1 MGFRGGD
8 SARHTALMTGGVRFD
23 PASLR
28 LIAITDSLRDGIEG
42 LTARAVS
49 AVLGGATMLQ
59 LRLKDETPR
68 TLVEI
73 ARALRAAMPD
83 VPLLV
88 NDRAD
93 VALAAG
99 AQGVHVGVDAISP
112 ASLRRVLPREMVI
125 GASVGDESEVSRAVG
140 ADYVGIGPVF
150 GTGSKSDAGVAI
162 GVERFAEL
170 ARRCALPVVAI
181 GGVSVANA
189 GAVMTA
195 GASGIAV
202 ISALFASADPSLA
215 ARALRSAQDASGR

>member
-1 MGFRGGD
+1 MSSGG
-8 SARHTALMTGGVRFD
+8 RFD

-42 LTARAVS
+42 LTARAAS
-49 AVLGGATMLQ
+49 AVHGGATMLQ

-68 TLVEI
+68 MLVEV
-73 ARALRAAMPD
+73 ARALRAAIPE

-99 AQGVHVGVDAISP
+99 AQGVHVGVDDISP
-112 ASLRRVLPREMVI
+112 ASLRRALPREMVI
-125 GASVGDESEVSRAVG
+125 GASVGDDFEVARAAG

-162 GVERFAEL
+162 GVERFVEL
-170 ARRCALPVVAI
+170 ARLCALPAVAI
-181 GGVSVANA
+181 GGVSVENA
-189 GAVMTA
+189 GAVMAA

-215 ARALRSAQDASGR
+215 ARALRAAQDASGR

>member
-1 MGFRGGD
+1 MLFGEP
-8 SARHTALMTGGVRFD
+8 FD
-23 PASLR
+23 PSSLR
-28 LIAITDSLRDGIEG
+28 LIAITDSMRDGVDG
-42 LTARAVS
+42 LTARAVR

-68 TLVEI
+68 TLVEV
-73 ARALRAAMPD
+73 ARALRLALPD

-99 AQGVHVGVDAISP
+99 AQGVHVGVDDISP
-112 ASLRRVLPREMVI
+112 SSLRRVLPSGMLI
-125 GASVGDESEVSRAVG
+125 GASVGDDSEIARAAG

-150 GTGSKSDAGVAI
+150 GTGSKADAGVAI
-162 GVERFAEL
+162 GVERFMQL
-170 ARRCALPVVAI
+170 ARRCALPAVAI
-181 GGVSVANA
+181 GGVSVDNA
-189 GAVMTA
+189 GAVMAA

-215 ARALRSAQDASGR
+215 ARALRSAQDANGR

>member
-1 MGFRGGD
+1 MDHG
-8 SARHTALMTGGVRFD
+8 ARWD

-28 LIAITDSLRDGIEG
+28 LIAITDSLRDGMEG
-42 LTARAVS
+42 LTARALS
-49 AVLGGATMLQ
+49 AVRGGATMLQ

-68 TLVEI
+68 TLVEV
-73 ARALRAAMPD
+73 ARALRAAAPE

-88 NDRAD
+88 NDRVD

-99 AQGVHVGVDAISP
+99 AQGVHLGVDDLSP
-112 ASLRRVLPREMVI
+112 ASIRRLLPREMVI
-125 GASVGDESEVSRAVG
+125 GASVGADAEVSRSVG

-150 GTGSKSDAGVAI
+150 GTGRGDAGIAI

-170 ARRCALPVVAI
+170 ARLCGLPAVAI
-181 GGVSVANA
+181 GGVSAENA
-189 GAVMTA
+189 GAVMSA

-202 ISALFASADPSLA
+202 ISALFASTDPSHA

>member
-1 MGFRGGD
+1 MSSGG
-8 SARHTALMTGGVRFD
+8 RFD

-42 LTARAVS
+42 LTARAAS
-49 AVLGGATMLQ
+49 AVHGGATMLQ

-68 TLVEI
+68 TLVEV
-73 ARALRAAMPD
+73 ARALRAAIPE

-88 NDRAD
+88 NDRVD
-93 VALAAG
+93 VAMAAD
-99 AQGVHVGVDAISP
+99 AQGVHVGVDDISP
-112 ASLRRVLPREMVI
+112 SSLRRVLPREMVI
-125 GASVGDESEVSRAVG
+125 GASVGDDSEVARAAG

-162 GVERFAEL
+162 GVERFVEL
-170 ARRCALPVVAI
+170 ARLCALPAVAI
-181 GGVSVANA
+181 GGVSVDNA
-189 GAVMTA
+189 GAVMAA

-202 ISALFASADPSLA
+202 ISALFASADPSAA